1 VLPTTNQVQS
11 AINKSKIDIILNR
24 EIKYLEFEVT
34 LEWAD
39 RVQIIEKLINR
50 VLTLVDIP
58 GLIKKEAD
66 EIRRISSEPIRLADF
81 LALRIPPFGGTR
93 GIQKIIIGVLGPF
106 LAEGLEHVSRE
117 IKKIEDEIRSRI
129 ASILLPQKLTASL
142 IKVVVPIILNLDLDK
157 SGQPYAFASIHEGAS
172 ENNMIHIDNN
182 TVYELSP
189 SSILS
194 QTNHG
199 GTLNVKTTG
208 KAMLD
213 FKNPG
218 FGEDF
223 NFGVD
228 FFIGIGVSSSDTS
241 GATQRKFSLGFDFV
255 SKYSNKSVQVELQLP
270 TNSYEMQS
278 GGTFSELK
286 KLPVPVITKPK
297 AIFNAFK

>member
-1 VLPTTNQVQS
+1 
-11 AINKSKIDIILNR
+11 
-24 EIKYLEFEVT
+24 
-34 LEWAD
+34 
-39 RVQIIEKLINR
+39 
-50 VLTLVDIP
+50 
-58 GLIKKEAD
+58 
-66 EIRRISSEPIRLADF
+66 
-81 LALRIPPFGGTR
+81 
-93 GIQKIIIGVLGPF
+93 
-106 LAEGLEHVSRE
+106 
-117 IKKIEDEIRSRI
+117 
-129 ASILLPQKLTASL
+129 
-142 IKVVVPIILNLDLDK
+142 
-157 SGQPYAFASIHEGAS
+157 
-172 ENNMIHIDNN
+172 MIHIDNN

-189 SSILS
+189 SSMLS

-199 GTLNVKTTG
+199 GTLNVETTG
-208 KAMLD
+208 KVILD

-286 KLPVPVITKPK
+286 KLPVLNYGNFFQDLSLSNNNLK
-297 AIFNAFK
+297 NDL